1 LTQKRDLRKKWCCC
15 THLVAA
21 KASNT
26 KGFVDFSRSVALS
39 DPITRGLK
47 AFFPF
52 RISSLL
58 SDPITRGLKTC
69 FGFQFLF
76 NVALSDPITRG
87 LKDQDY
93 HIIELPPGRCT
104 V

>member
-1 LTQKRDLRKKWCCC
+1 MNKIPFSQMEGILTQKRDLRKKWCCC

-47 AFFPF
+47 G
-52 RISSLL
+52 
-58 SDPITRGLKTC
+58 RGTDC
-69 FGFQFLF
+69 QHVAAA
-76 NVALSDPITRG
+76 VALSDPIKR
-87 LKDQDY
+87 
-93 HIIELPPGRCT
+93 
-104 V
+104 

>member
-1 LTQKRDLRKKWCCC
+1 MMNKIPFSQMEGILTQKRDLRKKWCCC

-47 AFFPF
+47 DLTP
-52 RISSLL
+52 ISKFSSNYQLHCL
-58 SDPITRGLKTC
+58 TR
-69 FGFQFLF
+69 
-76 NVALSDPITRG
+76 
-87 LKDQDY
+87 
-93 HIIELPPGRCT
+93 
-104 V
+104 

>member
-1 LTQKRDLRKKWCCC
+1 MMNKIPFSQMEGILTQKRDLRKKWCCC

-47 AFFPF
+47 EQL
-52 RISSLL
+52 RKTL
-58 SDPITRGLKTC
+58 SDLVT
-69 FGFQFLF
+69 
-76 NVALSDPITRG
+76 
-87 LKDQDY
+87 
-93 HIIELPPGRCT
+93 RCT

>member
-1 LTQKRDLRKKWCCC
+1 MMNKIPFSQMEGILTQKRDLRKKWCCC

-47 AFFPF
+47 AVYVLIYVYA
-52 RISSLL
+52 R
-58 SDPITRGLKTC
+58 RG
-69 FGFQFLF
+69 
-76 NVALSDPITRG
+76 VALSDPITRG
-87 LKDQDY
+87 LK
-93 HIIELPPGRCT
+93 EGECGS
-104 V
+104 

>member
-1 LTQKRDLRKKWCCC
+1 MMNKIPFSQMEGILTQKRDLRKKWCCC

-47 AFFPF
+47 VGNRLVVF
-52 RISSLL
+52 
-58 SDPITRGLKTC
+58 C
-69 FGFQFLF
+69 
-76 NVALSDPITRG
+76 
-87 LKDQDY
+87 
-93 HIIELPPGRCT
+93 
-104 V
+104 